1 MASHVGLYS
10 ASISGI
16 LTLDLSPFTKT
27 LSGGVDR
34 NSAAFDK
41 SFEHILANLKGC
53 T

>member
-16 LTLDLSPFTKT
+16 LILDLYPFTKT
-27 LSGGVDR
+27 LTGGVDI
-34 NSAAFDK
+34 NIVAFDK
-41 SFEHILANLKGC
+41 SFEHILAILKGC